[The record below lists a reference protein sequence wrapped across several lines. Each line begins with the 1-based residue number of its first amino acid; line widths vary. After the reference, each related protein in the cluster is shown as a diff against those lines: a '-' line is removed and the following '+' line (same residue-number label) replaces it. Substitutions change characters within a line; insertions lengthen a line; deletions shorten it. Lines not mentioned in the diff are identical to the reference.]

1 MLREVLDHGRH
12 GGEQL
17 DRTRDSDLPHEVP
30 WPRCAPFQ
38 GSHNFLTTAP
48 AGVLLARPDG
58 VSDSRTKVCPR
69 PLPSTVQHTHSQ
81 CVPCNGSRQQEGS
94 LSASSQPSPSPSS
107 PQQPRCSSKIYDES
121 DNVRGH
127 KLLSAQR
134 ALELAAMAAEWGISS
149 LSRQGGV
156 LRPQGAGRGS
166 RACQAFPAP
175 APEEGSFHSCQLR
188 PLLTAPAQ
196 RETRR
201 DRRRAGPVVAT
212 VAHLPPPQA
221 QQLHLPRVSGS
232 PGWAE
237 EMGWGHLCSR
247 LGNLDRGL
255 MRLASPSSA
264 PHPTMTYSLSLP

>member
-1 MLREVLDHGRH
+1 MEKHR
-12 GGEQL
+12 Q
-17 DRTRDSDLPHEVP
+17 
-30 WPRCAPFQ
+30 
-38 GSHNFLTTAP
+38 
-48 AGVLLARPDG
+48 DG

-196 RETRR
+196 RETRQGLQPLSSW
-201 DRRRAGPVVAT
+201 GPSV
-212 VAHLPPPQA
+212 LPDHPTPCLNSPALTQV
-221 QQLHLPRVSGS
+221 QRVLLLGVRKV
-232 PGWAE
+232 
-237 EMGWGHLCSR
+237 GWGKTEGQSLTGGQLIFIFLIFLLL
-247 LGNLDRGL
+247 LGFPEGTEDGQDQW
-255 MRLASPSSA
+255 
-264 PHPTMTYSLSLP
+264 